1 MSELKFVDTK
11 TVGKGIY
18 LFHPDKVNTFL
29 LHIYRNKFHKSYH

>member
-18 LFHPDKVNTFL
+18 LFHPDKVNIL